1 LGDFATLAS
10 LVSVIDGADFLRRWR
25 EDRSKKDGREVLT
38 THERPVFELLLEQA
52 ECADLLLI
60 NKCDLIRPDEADELE
75 SILRGLNARAEIVRA
90 EQSRVDADFL
100 LGRVRFDAQETLRA
114 AAWLESLSALL
125 PAAGSASGLRSPFL
139 RSAAAAARPSHEEKY
154 GIRSFVFQAR
164 RPFEARKFFAL
175 IEGGLPGLLRAKGY
189 FWTQERPDEMGFL
202 SVAGG
207 ATSYDFLSYWWAA
220 MVENGRVGLEHRP
233 ELIVALWAEPHGDR
247 RQELVFIGVGLEEAA
262 IRAGLTTCPV
272 QSVGGAASAC

>member
-75 SILRGLNARAEIVRA
+75 SLLRGLNARAEIVRA

-125 PAAGSASGLRSPFL
+125 PAAGSASGLRSPLL